1 MWWRQLW
8 FPLGTRNLRA
18 APHRHVTN
26 LRHRARSQRWLAFK
40 DVQAHNCSVTSHE
53 SEHAMAWAE
62 QIGKQSRRV
71 RYRSGDGHTASI
83 SGFTTQ
89 RAADNYAA
97 DIETDQ
103 RRNA

>member
-1 MWWRQLW
+1 
-8 FPLGTRNLRA
+8 
-18 APHRHVTN
+18 
-26 LRHRARSQRWLAFK
+26 
-40 DVQAHNCSVTSHE
+40 
-53 SEHAMAWAE
+53 MAWAE